1 MVLMGHNLA
10 PEPLQPPDPLPPAG
24 FNHWKFPPPHP
35 PPFEPHTTSRNL
47 QWLVKLAIPHLLCTE
62 LDPPTNWRQKL
73 EAMAAV
79 SGAAFPVTPS
89 KIVGSVAIE
98 KVVRSLNDDY
108 GLGIEMPDPTLS
120 PSRRK
125 QLSAQD
131 EQYARW
137 DRICRGLQ
145 FLYYQRGN
153 TLDQALAAFFNEAK
167 AASLRWVPKPRAD
180 PGTLP
185 SATTPPRAQT
195 AGQQWN
201 LQSILIGV
209 IDDYKA
215 HAMPALLLPRPSATP
230 VSTRRGSRDASSP
243 KSAPESPD
251 SPASKRS
258 FDSDDDHEAK
268 RLRAKASVIPRN
280 PSPTPSAFTDALDKV
295 PTRRRLGYPPDNW
308 SPQRRQPDERSTS
321 SHSSNG
327 SSVSSIFSHRD
338 GPLSTQTTLDEDSRE
353 QKRSVA
359 APTHPSPPR
368 FNVAHRSGPRVPTIP
383 GRANAAQQ
391 SPPRSSALSTDYSD
405 FPDPSGASLD
415 QSLGSAW
422 ARDDDEPLGTSK
434 LSALQLRLQNI
445 WRKSP
450 MRMAGVASF

>member
-1 MVLMGHNLA
+1 
-10 PEPLQPPDPLPPAG
+10 
-24 FNHWKFPPPHP
+24 
-35 PPFEPHTTSRNL
+35 
-47 QWLVKLAIPHLLCTE
+47 VKLAIPHLLCTE

-230 VSTRRGSRDASSP
+230 VSARRGSRDASSP

-422 ARDDDEPLGTSK
+422 ARDDDESLGTSK